1 MYEKADTK
9 SKKLKPMKRSYL
21 ILLILILIFKPKH
34 NYAQDEG
41 AAVAAAAILAIGV
54 IASMENAE
62 EQLELG
68 ATEWVLKNTNM
79 TQFNIETIVM
89 EGSKV
94 SDISRSSFV
103 PFKLYEYE
111 IIDSPDGTYEFNI
124 VSRYVL
130 MMYAFPGFITDAGID
145 FSKVR
150 YELIDKTTWFKRMK
164 GYIIAASNAD
174 PLTIDN
180 ALENGTILSKGVT
193 ASIKNS
199 SGRPYG
205 NNYSGDDLIIRF
217 YKLDGDS
224 YLVSEFS
231 DDNKYLYNEKSLGI
245 FHKETERLFQVKTLS
260 VRRITDFLRRPVKAR
275 MQ

>member
-1 MYEKADTK
+1 M
-9 SKKLKPMKRSYL
+9 KKSYL

-34 NYAQDEG
+34 NYAQGED
-41 AAVAAAAILAIGV
+41 VAAAAAGILAIGGI

-79 TQFNIETIVM
+79 TQFNVETILM

-94 SDISRSSFV
+94 NDISRSSFV

-111 IIDSPDGTYEFNI
+111 IVNMDNGTYEFKI

-130 MMYAFPGFITDAGID
+130 MMYAFPGFINDAGID
-145 FSKVR
+145 YSKVR
-150 YELIDKTTWFKRMK
+150 YELIDKEVWFKRMR
-164 GYIIAASNAD
+164 GYLRSASNATSE
-174 PLTIDN
+174 TIDLV
-180 ALENGTILSKGVT
+180 LEKGTILNKGAT
-193 ASIKNS
+193 ATAKRSGGSFDKSGNS

-205 NNYSGDDLIIRF
+205 NNYDGDDLIIRF

-224 YLVSEFS
+224 YLVSEYS
-231 DDNKYLYNEKSLGI
+231 DENKYLYNEKALGI
-245 FHKETERLFQVKTLS
+245 FHKETERLFKVKPLS
-260 VRRITDFLRRPVKAR
+260 VRRITEFLRRPVEPR
-275 MQ
+275 LQ

>member
-1 MYEKADTK
+1 M
-9 SKKLKPMKRSYL
+9 KKSYL
-21 ILLILILIFKPKH
+21 ILLVLILIFKPKH
-34 NYAQDEG
+34 NYAQGED
-41 AAVAAAAILAIGV
+41 VAAAAAGILAIGGI

-79 TQFNIETIVM
+79 TQFNVETILI

-94 SDISRSSFV
+94 NDISRSSFV

-111 IIDSPDGTYEFNI
+111 IINYPDGTYEFNI

-130 MMYAFPGFITDAGID
+130 MMYAFPGFITDGGID

-150 YELIDKTTWFKRMK
+150 YELIDKTTWFNRMK
-164 GYIIAASNAD
+164 GYLIAASDTD
-174 PLTIDN
+174 PVTIDN
-180 ALENGTILSKGVT
+180 ALENGTILNKGVT
-193 ASIKNS
+193 ASSKNS

-275 MQ
+275 TQ

>member
-1 MYEKADTK
+1 M
-9 SKKLKPMKRSYL
+9 KKSYL
-21 ILLILILIFKPKH
+21 ILLVLILIFKPKH
-34 NYAQDEG
+34 NYAQGED
-41 AAVAAAAILAIGV
+41 VAAAAAGILAIGGI

-79 TQFNIETIVM
+79 TQFNIETILM

-94 SDISRSSFV
+94 NDISRSSFV

-111 IIDSPDGTYEFNI
+111 IVDMPDGTYEFNI

-130 MMYAFPGFITDAGID
+130 MMYAFPGFINDAGID

-150 YELIDKTTWFKRMK
+150 YELIDKEIWFNRMR
-164 GYIIAASNAD
+164 GYLRSASNAD
-174 PLTIDN
+174 DDTIQTV
-180 ALENGTILSKGVT
+180 LENGTILNKGAT
-193 ASIKNS
+193 ATAKRSSGSFDKS

-205 NNYSGDDLIIRF
+205 NNYDGEDLIIRF

-224 YLVSEFS
+224 YLVSEYS
-231 DDNKYLYNEKSLGI
+231 DENKYLYNEKALGI
-245 FHKETERLFQVKTLS
+245 FHKETERLFKVRPLS
-260 VRRITDFLRRPVKAR
+260 VRRITEFLRRPVKPR
-275 MQ
+275 LQ